1 MLFQI
6 RADSTVVL
14 LLIHLLQFFL
24 HCLLP
29 AAGSSRVN
37 AYANKRRSTEQK
49 PCHDHNNQNLRGQG
63 HPGLRHPLRLL
74 LPLPFLAFQLI
85 DGILMHL
92 YGPSKIIATAIWTTR
107 LVIFIRRTAVITYDH
122 RFSLRCLRR
131 NPLPEAP
138 CVILCLLYQFFPV

>member
-49 PCHDHNNQNLRGQG
+49 SYHDRNDQNLRGQR

-92 YGPSKIIATAIWTTR
+92 YGPSKIIATTVRA
-107 LVIFIRRTAVITYDH
+107 A
-122 RFSLRCLRR
+122 RCIV
-131 NPLPEAP
+131 
-138 CVILCLLYQFFPV
+138 CI